1 MCLALHAALSDLRS
15 EDRPA
20 AQDNEAII
28 HAAQYGHI
36 DVVKLLLTYEQVDP
50 TAQNNKAINEA
61 VLWGHSD
68 VVKLLLTY
76 ERVGVSSAAHAALS
90 DHPAARDNKAIN

>member
-36 DVVKLLLTYEQVDP
+36 DVVKLLLTCEQVDP
-50 TAQNNKAINEA
+50 TAQNNRAITLAAENNCTRT
-61 VLWGHSD
+61 VQ
-68 VVKLLLTY
+68 LL
-76 ERVGVSSAAHAALS
+76 E
-90 DHPAARDNKAIN
+90 AARA